1 MSFKNLIKSF
11 MLSQKYSFEFFFYE
25 WDKKIFKVAMT
36 KAGLPHGQGKS
47 GNHEK
52 SRKTKKNAKGR
63 KSQVKM
69 GVFEKSLEKLGKVF

>member
-1 MSFKNLIKSF
+1 

-36 KAGLPHGQGKS
+36 KEGLPHGQG
-47 GNHEK
+47 K